1 DGGRDTA
8 GFRIVTFNFLAG
20 GSRKRGRHWS
30 RVVEAFSPDIVL
42 AQECRRPED
51 SPGEAFRAGPDDAL
65 LWSAAGAGRWGSAVF
80 VRSGRLLPIAVPD
93 FDGWVVGGELVVD
106 AREADVGARE
116 VDVGAREA
124 GAADVARAGGG
135 GAAGRP
141 DASTRP
147 VRVFSVHCPAGKRG
161 YVRTLHEILD
171 RMLPL
176 AAGADV
182 VLGGDFNVAAGYR
195 GPDEPIRMSRGE
207 RELLDRITGELGL
220 IPCWQTANPGQTLAQ
235 TLRWTGNRAAP
246 YHCDGIFVPASW
258 RDRLVECTVAEGPEW
273 ERLSDHNPVVATFAA
288 PS

>member
-1 DGGRDTA
+1 MTAAGRDDGRETA
-8 GFRIVTFNFLAG
+8 GLRIVTFNFLAG
-20 GSRKRGRHWS
+20 GSRKRGCHWS
-30 RVVEAFSPDIVL
+30 RVVEAFSPNVVL

-65 LWSAAGAGRWGSAVF
+65 LWGAAGAGRWGSAVL
-80 VRSGRLLPIAVPD
+80 VRSGRLLPIPVPD
-93 FDGWVVGGELVVD
+93 FDGWVVGGELA
-106 AREADVGARE
+106 ARR
-116 VDVGAREA
+116 REA
-124 GAADVARAGGG
+124 GSADVARAGAG
-135 GAAGRP
+135 GAAGSP
-141 DASTRP
+141 DGSTRP
-147 VRVFSVHCPAGKRG
+147 VRVFSIHCPAGKRG

-171 RMLPL
+171 RLVPL

-258 RDRLVECTVAEGPEW
+258 RNRLVECTVAEGPEW